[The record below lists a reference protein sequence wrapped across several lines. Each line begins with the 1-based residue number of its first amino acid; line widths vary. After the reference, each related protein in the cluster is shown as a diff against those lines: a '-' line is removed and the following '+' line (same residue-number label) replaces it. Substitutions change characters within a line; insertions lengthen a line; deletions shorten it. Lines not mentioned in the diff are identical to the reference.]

1 MIIDRRDS
9 FAEDEVTK
17 FVPMR

>member
-1 MIIDRRDS
+1 MVIDRRDS